1 MSTAQPAL
9 TPIQQIEADVNHLQS
24 GDGVKGDEL
33 TNPTPAEDNGA
44 ASSMAATAASL
55 SKSILEQTSTS
66 ARAQANTTRDTALSL
81 LNQDESFGEQIPS
94 RPIE

>member
-1 MSTAQPAL
+1 MSTAQAAL
-9 TPIQQIEADVNHLQS
+9 TAIKRIEAAFNHLQS
-24 GDGVKGDEL
+24 GNGVKGNEL
-33 TNPTPAEDNGA
+33 TNPTPAEDHNA

-66 ARAQANTTRDTALSL
+66 ARAQANTTRDTVLSL

-94 RPIE
+94 RSIE